1 MRKNL
6 YVVVLLVACAASL
19 TSCASSQK
27 RACSS
32 DVKDVVQETRDQYE
46 IQKPITVRTSE
57 DTDSNRP
64 EWTKVSCREGEKV
77 IAFSSAFFGGSDLAL
92 STRAANAEALKN
104 LAQSIGQFI
113 RVEFSSFAEGS
124 NSGGEV
130 DRWMSDG
137 ISVFVSSLRLTGIRQ
152 TKVYW
157 EELISP
163 ELTPM
168 YNAFVI
174 LEISKHDY
182 ILAKADALKSLR
194 ERFKKEKD
202 LPAKE
207 KAERLLE
214 ELKRDFYLQ
223 GHSRREKDNGNEI
236 EEYALNF

>member
-1 MRKNL
+1 MQNQILNL
-6 YVVVLLVACAASL
+6 SLKSTNLRAFGLMILLSVVVPTGCA
-19 TSCASSQK
+19 TSK
-27 RACSS
+27 RACLPS
-32 DVKDVVQETRDQYE
+32 VENVVQQTVGQYE
-46 IQKPITVRTSE
+46 MQRPIVMRTSE

-77 IAFSSAFFGGSDLAL
+77 IAFTSAFFGGSDLAL

-214 ELKRDFYLQ
+214 ELKRDFYRGYSQ
-223 GHSRREKDNGNEI
+223 GKGQWE
-236 EEYALNF
+236 